1 MNFSF
6 QAVVAEWQT
15 RCLQAAV
22 IFGRAGSSPANRTIF
37 THGREINRN
46 SETMEYGCV
55 SPTSGG
61 RFYITEG
68 FSRSESSK

>member
-1 MNFSF
+1 MHFSF

-61 RFYITEG
+61 RFYITEE
-68 FSRSESSK
+68 FFRSESSR